1 MAHRTGTVHAEV
13 IPDHTMIIILGTGF
27 DTVVRPDFD
36 SRRLCHGVTDMLYL
50 LSSSSSMHYTTVT
63 LEAWTA
69 EPDQPAASEP
79 WEEHDE
85 TRLRLTRGRVYISAM
100 LEGPLTPELDLDGPG
115 DYHIRVH
122 ATGRE
127 RLLHLERD
135 EHTDPDDMHSGVEHF
150 LVQLW
155 PASAG

>member
-1 MAHRTGTVHAEV
+1 MAYRIGSVQAEV

-27 DTVVRPDFD
+27 DTVIRPDFGG
-36 SRRLCHGVTDMLYL
+36 SRLCHGVTDMLYL
-50 LSSSSSMHYTTVT
+50 LSASSSMHYATVT

-69 EPDQPAASEP
+69 EPDQPTSSEP

-85 TRLRLTRGRVYISAM
+85 TRLRLTRGRAYVSAM
-100 LEGPLTPELDLDGPG
+100 LEGPLSPELDLGNPG
-115 DYHIRVH
+115 DYHVRVH

-135 EHTDPDDMHSGVEHF
+135 EHTDPDDMHSGVERF

-155 PASAG
+155 PVPPG